1 MKSDHKINNVKIT
14 LEWNYRIEQ
23 KFRSGCQRPFAHLT
37 VVTLPYQQRRTFL
50 LLSFFC
56 LLKKDCM
63 NRVRSLLS
71 MRGMLLGYNFKPRPN
86 RCVVATVYTGS
97 VMTISLSIPINP
109 PLSPPP
115 LFKGGKPP
123 LSIKPQPPQTHP
135 LHTYSSQTINVD

>member
-1 MKSDHKINNVKIT
+1 M
-14 LEWNYRIEQ
+14 
-23 KFRSGCQRPFAHLT
+23 SGLRNPIGNTHYWIFDQRPFAHLT
-37 VVTLPYQQRRTFL
+37 VVPLPCQQRRAFL

-56 LLKKDCM
+56 VFKKDCM

-97 VMTISLSIPINP
+97 VMTIGLSIPINP

-115 LFKGGKPP
+115 FSEEESP
-123 LSIKPQPPQTHP
+123 LSPLSPNPPPPNPSPPYLFFT
-135 LHTYSSQTINVD
+135 NN